1 MSEQPKQIY
10 EFGLFRLN
18 AGERLLLRQGQTI
31 PLQPKTFDLLL
42 VLVQNPGHLLEK
54 EELLKAV
61 WPDTIVEE
69 VNLANNISLL
79 RKALGEDSSEQ
90 RFVETVPRRGY
101 RFVANVLKVGEREE
115 LTSTAQSATHS
126 IHEHR
131 SQQSPGT
138 EGLHS
143 WINHHKKG
151 ALLTLVGLL
160 SLIVASVF
168 GFYKTRGRKDSG
180 STPQVPQVQAGKL
193 TRLTSDSGLTTDP
206 ALSADGKL
214 LAYASDRAGNGDLD
228 IWVQQMND
236 GQTIRLTQHEAD
248 EREPTFSSDGK
259 MIAFRSERDGGGIY
273 VMPAAGGEARLIARA
288 GRRPRFSPKGD
299 QIVYWAGGTSGEVP
313 TIASSTNPLGTGNI
327 YVVAAAGGPP
337 RQLQRDFVAARHP
350 VWSPDGKHILFA
362 GIDISAAPFE
372 ERFDWWVA
380 PLDGGAAVK
389 TGAFGT
395 FRRQGLSAYFIPSG
409 WVNEG
414 NDLLFSAKLGDSVN
428 LWRVAISPQNWQI
441 TAAPQRLT
449 FGTGLEAQPSSGA
462 EGRLV
467 FTSLVENTDIWS
479 LPMDANQGKVTGA
492 MQRLTE
498 DSAPD
503 IHPYL
508 SANGKR
514 LVFRSTRSGT
524 AEVWLKDLESGK
536 ETNVAPSAADK
547 FWPIITA
554 DGLKVVYRVGW
565 NQGLVYV
572 VAADGGLPVKVCD
585 DCTRLDDWSPD
596 QKYLLYHWGPP
607 WRVSLLNMASGERI
621 NLFHHAEYNL
631 FQPHFSPDGHWITFL
646 ALLTAERRRLF
657 IVPFRNEIA
666 PKESEWVAVTDGE
679 FSDDKPRF
687 SPDGNLLY
695 FTSNRDGFL
704 CLWAQRLDRVTK
716 RPRGSPF
723 TIKHFHRTR
732 LSMLN
737 VDSGSLD
744 ISIARDRVVFL
755 LSDLTGN
762 IWLLSGIN
770 RV

>member
-1 MSEQPKQIY
+1 MSQQPKQIY
-10 EFGLFRLN
+10 EFGPFRLN

-79 RKALGEDSSEQ
+79 RKALGEDSIGQ
-90 RFVETVPRRGY
+90 RFVETVARRGY
-101 RFVANVLKVGEREE
+101 RFVANVLKVDEREE

-131 SQQSPGT
+131 SPQPTGT

-180 STPQVPQVQAGKL
+180 STPQGPQVQAGKL

-206 ALSADGKL
+206 ALSADAKL

-236 GQTIRLTQHEAD
+236 GHTIRLTQHEAD

-273 VMPAAGGEARLIARA
+273 VMPAVGGEARLVARH
-288 GRRPRFSPKGD
+288 GRRPRFSPNGD
-299 QIVYWAGGTSGEVP
+299 MIAYWAGGTSGEVP
-313 TIASSTNPLGTGNI
+313 TIASSTNPASPDNV
-327 YVVAAAGGPP
+327 YVVPAAGGPP
-337 RQLQRDFVAARHP
+337 RQLQRDFESARHP
-350 VWSPDGKHILFA
+350 VWSPDGKHILFT
-362 GIDISAAPFE
+362 GVQISAAPFE

-380 PLDGGAAVK
+380 PLEGGAALK
-389 TGAFGT
+389 TGAFST
-395 FRRQGLSAYFIPSG
+395 FRRQGLSAYSVPSA
-409 WVNEG
+409 WANRG

-449 FGTGLEAQPSSGA
+449 FGTGLEAQPSSDA
-462 EGRLV
+462 EGHLV
-467 FTSLVENTDIWS
+467 FSGLAENTDIWS
-479 LPMDANQGKVTGA
+479 LPMEANEGRVTGE

-498 DSAPD
+498 DAAPD
-503 IHPYL
+503 IHPYI

-524 AEVWLKDLESGK
+524 AEIWLKDLESGK
-536 ETNVAPSAADK
+536 ETNVAPSTANK
-547 FWPIITA
+547 FWPVITA
-554 DGLKVVYRVGW
+554 DGSKVAYRLESPPVF
-565 NQGLVYV
+565 YV
-572 VAADGGLPVKVCD
+572 VAADGGATVKVCD
-585 DCTRLDDWSPD
+585 DCLRLDDWSPD

-607 WRVSLLNMASGERI
+607 WRVALLNVASGEKT

-631 FQPHFSPDGHWITFL
+631 FQPHFSADGHWITFL
-646 ALLTAERRRLF
+646 AQLTAERRRLF
-657 IVPFRNEIA
+657 IVPFRNEIP

-695 FTSNRDGFL
+695 FTSNRDGFV
-704 CLWAQRLDRVTK
+704 CLWAQQLDPATK
-716 RPRGSPF
+716 RPKGSPF

-732 LSMLN
+732 LSIMN
-737 VDSGSLD
+737 VDLGSLE
-744 ISIARDRVVFL
+744 ISVARDRVVFCL
-755 LSDLTGN
+755 IDLTGN

-770 RV
+770 SV